1 MLEFKRAD
9 IGQLAIHYVGN
20 KSLEQDIIYSEQA
33 YQINDDFIRDT
44 LKRYFLNSFKNDIY
58 YQFKSSSEIH
68 MADVHNFV
76 KDFFNKQASLFDI
89 SKKLAG
95 ILHDKT
101 INPKTVG
108 GEFYAVEIK
117 DCIVDGE
124 MCDAIGLFK
133 SENKETFLK
142 VFPENANFK
151 VEADAGININKVD
164 KGCLIFNSEI
174 HEGFK
179 IVVAETLSRG
189 SDLLYWKEDFL
200 NIGMRKDKFYHTQ
213 NIIDTTKGFCEEV
226 LTEENNASKTDQMMM
241 MNRSM
246 NYMKERDK
254 FDIKDFEREVLGD
267 NKEVV
272 AAFND
277 YRDQFIKDHEITA
290 IDDFEI
296 SKSALKKNSKFM
308 KSVLKLDKNFH
319 IYVHGRHDFIERNY
333 DEEKGMY
340 YYKLFFFKE
349 E

>member
-1 MLEFKRAD
+1 MLEFKRAE
-9 IGQLAIHYVGN
+9 INQLAIHYVGN
-20 KSLEQDIIYSEQA
+20 KSLEQDIIHSESEYTIQ
-33 YQINDDFIRDT
+33 DDFIRDT
-44 LKRYFLNSFKNDIY
+44 LNRYFLNSFKNDIY
-58 YQFKSSSEIH
+58 YQFKSSAEIH
-68 MADVHNFV
+68 MADIHHFS
-76 KDFFNKQASLFDI
+76 KDFFNKSLSLYEL
-89 SKKLAG
+89 SKKFATL
-95 ILHDKT
+95 LHDKT

-108 GEFYAVEIK
+108 GELYVVDIK

-124 MCDAIGLFK
+124 MCDAIGIFK
-133 SENKETFLK
+133 SETKETFLK
-142 VFPENANFK
+142 VYPDQNQFK
-151 VEADAGININKVD
+151 IDAEAGININKVD

-174 HEGFK
+174 HDGFK
-179 IVVAETLSRG
+179 IVIVETLNRG
-189 SDLLYWKEDFL
+189 NDLLYWKEDFL
-200 NIGMRKDKFYHTQ
+200 NIAMRKDKFYHTQ
-213 NIIDTTKGFCEEV
+213 NIINTAKGFCEEV
-226 LTEENNASKTDQMMM
+226 LTEDNNASKTDQMMM

-277 YRDQFIKDHEITA
+277 YRDQFVKDHEITA

>member
-1 MLEFKRAD
+1 MLEFKRAE
-9 IGQLAIHYVGN
+9 IGRLAIHFVGN
-20 KSLEQDIIYSEQA
+20 KSLEQAIIHSESE
-33 YQINDDFIRDT
+33 YKINDDFIRDT
-44 LKRYFLNSFKNDIY
+44 LNRYFLNSFKNDIY
-58 YQFKSSSEIH
+58 YQFKSSNEIH
-68 MADVHNFV
+68 MADVHHFA
-76 KDFFNKQASLFDI
+76 KDFFNKQISLFDL
-89 SKKLAG
+89 SKKIAE
-95 ILHDKT
+95 ILYEKT
-101 INPKTVG
+101 VNPKTQG
-108 GEFYAVEIK
+108 GELYVVEVK

-124 MCDAIGLFK
+124 MCDALGIFK
-133 SENKETFLK
+133 SESKETFMK
-142 VFPENANFK
+142 VFPEQGNFK
-151 VEADAGININKVD
+151 IEAEAGININKVD

-174 HEGFK
+174 HDGLK

-200 NIGMRKDKFYHTQ
+200 NIAMRKDKFYHTQ
-213 NIIDTTKGFCEEV
+213 NLINTTKGFCEEV
-226 LTEENNASKTDQMMM
+226 LTEDNNASKTDQMMV

-246 NYMKERDK
+246 NFMKERDK

-277 YRDQFIKDHEITA
+277 YRDQYIKDHDISA

-319 IYVHGRHDFIERNY
+319 VYVHGRHDFIEKNY
-333 DEEKGMY
+333 DEDRGMF